1 MFRTNQE
8 EGAAVM
14 PLVLCR
20 SAGGPFDDEAFASG
34 WRLGELAATLGRGDV
49 RSVAESI
56 RPVERRQA
64 DLIAMARGFTMSVMP
79 SRDPEWLLVEFER
92 MVDEL

>member
-8 EGAAVM
+8 DGATVM

-20 SAGGPFDDEAFASG
+20 SAGGPYDDAAFDSG
-34 WRLGELAATLGRGDV
+34 WRLGELAAMLRRGEV
-49 RSVAESI
+49 RGLAESI
-56 RPVERRQA
+56 RTVERRQA
-64 DLIAMARGFTMSVMP
+64 DLIAMARGFTMSVVP
-79 SRDPEWLLVEFER
+79 SSDPGWLLVEFER

>member
-8 EGAAVM
+8 EGATIM

-20 SAGGPFDDEAFASG
+20 SAGGPFDDAAFDSG
-34 WRLGELAATLGRGDV
+34 WRLGQLAAMLGRGEV
-49 RSVAESI
+49 RSLAESI

-64 DLIAMARGFTMSVMP
+64 DLIAMARGFTISVVP
-79 SRDPEWLLVEFER
+79 SSDPEWLLVEFEL